1 MTKEKTKLHDL
12 KVSKVDFVDQG
23 ANPDAGILITKR
35 KGKIENVIEIIKSKL
50 GIDTTPSIAE
60 ELADEVVKASQ
71 SFNEK
76 LSEQSLEKTR
86 DEMWNVC
93 YALQGSFISIL
104 MDEELNAEEKSNAMK
119 KSAEEFATAIDG
131 FINKWCR
138 GLPAEVKKCKDISLE
153 PDVEVLKSMKDV
165 LQGMIDNHGGI
176 DINKRDKCEKGGSE
190 DMKIDK
196 SAMSPEDLQTFEKLA
211 KAYGWEDETQPGTT
225 AAGEGN
231 VVKSEGGSS
240 RHDEDIYKGINPAVK
255 AEIDELKKF
264 KQEKEEEE
272 LRVVAKKYEVLGKKP
287 EELIPVLKS
296 LKSAGGTAYDDMIA
310 VLDSSVTAVEKSGMF
325 SEIGKSGHGGA
336 MTDIAKSDA
345 EAKVE
350 TIAKGY
356 MEKDATLTYDKAVAK
371 AWEDHPELIVAYDD
385 EAGF

>member
-1 MTKEKTKLHDL
+1 MTKEKTKLKDL

-23 ANPDAGILITKR
+23 ANPDASILITKR

-76 LSEQSLEKTR
+76 IAQQSLEKTR

-119 KSAEEFATAIDG
+119 KSAEEFETAIDG
-131 FINKWCR
+131 FINKWCK

-165 LQGMIDNHGGI
+165 LQGMIDDRGGI
-176 DINKRDKCEKGGSE
+176 DINRENIQKGGCE

-196 SAMSPEDLQTFEKLA
+196 SAMSPEDLATFEKMA
-211 KAYGWEDETQPGTT
+211 KAYGWEDTTQPATT
-225 AAGEGN
+225 GVGGGN
-231 VVKSEGGSS
+231 VVKAEGGSLE
-240 RHDEDIYKGINPAVK
+240 DGEDIYKGLNPEVK
-255 AEIDELKKF
+255 AEIESLKKF

-272 LRVVAKKYEVLGKKP
+272 IRAVAKKYEILGKKP
-287 EELIPVLKS
+287 EELVPVLKS
-296 LKSAGGTAYDDMIA
+296 LRAAGGTAYDDMIA
-310 VLDSSVTAVEKSGMF
+310 VLDSSATAVEKSGMF
-325 SEIGKSGHGGA
+325 SEVGKSGHRD
-336 MTDIAKSDA
+336 TLTSVAKSEA
-345 EAKVE
+345 EAKAE

-356 MEKDATLTYDKAVAK
+356 MEKDPKISFNEAIAK